1 MRRVRRRWPR
11 HTANG
16 RPGVR
21 APAEDDQRVPEG
33 AHVRQTG
40 VRDHVCVLPRVQ
52 VPGRAQ
58 RARPVQGGDLPTRV
72 PGPLSDGRPV
82 VAAAEAAT
90 PVRANV
96 GQEGPAERAAGLRA
110 VIQHGPAERPGADG
124 PTGSVHHRRPR
135 QAATA

>member
-21 APAEDDQRVPEG
+21 APAEDDQWVPKG
-33 AHVRQTG
+33 AHVGRTG
-40 VRDHVCVLPRVQ
+40 VSDHVRVLPRVQ

-58 RARPVQGGDLPTRV
+58 RARPVQGGDLPARM
-72 PGPLSDGRPV
+72 PGPLSGGRPV

-96 GQEGPAERAAGLRA
+96 GQEGPTERAAGLRA
-110 VIQHGPAERPGADG
+110 VLQHGPAERPGADG
-124 PTGSVHHRRPR
+124 PTSPVRQRRPR